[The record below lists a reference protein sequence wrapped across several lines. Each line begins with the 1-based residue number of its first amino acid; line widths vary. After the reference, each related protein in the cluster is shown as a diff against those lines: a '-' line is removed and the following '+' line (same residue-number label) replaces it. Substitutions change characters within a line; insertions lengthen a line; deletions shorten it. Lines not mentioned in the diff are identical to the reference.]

1 MTRETARTW
10 AEISL
15 GNLEHNYRALR
26 SCAPDS
32 KFLAT
37 VKANGYGH
45 GSVPVA
51 KRLVEL
57 GADYLAV
64 ACLDEAAEL
73 RRAGIAA
80 PILVLGYTQPELAG
94 EVVALDVTQTV
105 FTPELAQALSE
116 AAGAAGKRAKIHLKA
131 DTGMSR
137 LGVLDHDPQ
146 RAAADIA
153 ALCALPHLE
162 PEGIFKIHLKVD
174 TGMSRLGVLDHCPE
188 RAAAEIAALCA
199 LPHLEPEGI
208 FTHFANADGDEGYTM
223 LQFTRFLDV
232 LKELEE
238 KYGRAFEIRHCA
250 ASAAVLHYPCT
261 HMDMVRPGIALYG
274 HYPDPGCE
282 GLDGPGLKPVMSLF
296 SRVAAVRDF
305 PAETPVS
312 YGCTAS
318 FGGEGG
324 RTAVLPIGYA
334 DGLHRTLSNQGSV
347 WLDGQPRPIMGRVCM
362 DLCMIGLDGEAE
374 VRPGDVAEIF
384 GERLPVEGQAE
395 LAGTISY
402 ELLTAVA
409 PRVPRIYKDA

>member
-1 MTRETARTW
+1 MIRETARTW

-80 PILVLGYTQPELAG
+80 PILILGYTQPELAG

-137 LGVLDHDPQ
+137 LGVLDHDPE
-146 RAAADIA
+146 RAAAD
-153 ALCALPHLE
+153 
-162 PEGIFKIHLKVD
+162 
-174 TGMSRLGVLDHCPE
+174 
-188 RAAAEIAALCA
+188 IAALCA

-282 GLDGPGLKPVMSLF
+282 GLDGPGLRPVMSLF

-305 PAETPVS
+305 PADTPVS
-312 YGCTAS
+312 YGCTAA

-374 VRPGDVAEIF
+374 VHPGDVAEIF

>member
-15 GNLEHNYRALR
+15 GNLGHNYRALR

-57 GADYLAV
+57 GTDYLAV
-64 ACLDEAAEL
+64 ACLDEAVEL

-162 PEGIFKIHLKVD
+162 PEGIF
-174 TGMSRLGVLDHCPE
+174 
-188 RAAAEIAALCA
+188 
-199 LPHLEPEGI
+199 
-208 FTHFANADGDEGYTM
+208 THFANADGDEGYTM

-274 HYPDPGCE
+274 HYPDPSCE
-282 GLDGPGLKPVMSLF
+282 GLDGPGLKPVMSLY
-296 SRVAAVRDF
+296 SRVAAVRGF
-305 PAETPVS
+305 PGDTPVS
-312 YGCTAS
+312 YGCTQR
-318 FGGEGG
+318 FGPGGG

-334 DGLHRTLSNQGSV
+334 DGLHRMLSGRGSV
-347 WLDGQPRPIMGRVCM
+347 WLDGAYRPIMGRICM
-362 DLCMIGLDGEAE
+362 DMCMIGLDGDAD
-374 VRPGDVAEIF
+374 VRPGDAAEIF
-384 GERLPVEGQAE
+384 GEHLPVERQADI
-395 LAGTISY
+395 AGTISY
-402 ELLTAVA
+402 ELLCAAA

>member
-116 AAGAAGKRAKIHLKA
+116 AAGASGKRAKIHLKA

-146 RAAADIA
+146 RAAAD
-153 ALCALPHLE
+153 
-162 PEGIFKIHLKVD
+162 
-174 TGMSRLGVLDHCPE
+174 
-188 RAAAEIAALCA
+188 IAALCA

-282 GLDGPGLKPVMSLF
+282 GLDGPGLRPVMSLF

-312 YGCTAS
+312 YGCTAA

>member
-32 KFLAT
+32 IFLAT

-162 PEGIFKIHLKVD
+162 PEGIF
-174 TGMSRLGVLDHCPE
+174 
-188 RAAAEIAALCA
+188 
-199 LPHLEPEGI
+199 
-208 FTHFANADGDEGYTM
+208 THFANADGDEGYTM

-305 PAETPVS
+305 PAGTPVG

>member
-80 PILVLGYTQPELAG
+80 PILILGYTQPELAG

-137 LGVLDHDPQ
+137 LGVLDHDP
-146 RAAADIA
+146 
-153 ALCALPHLE
+153 
-162 PEGIFKIHLKVD
+162 
-174 TGMSRLGVLDHCPE
+174 E

-238 KYGRAFEIRHCA
+238 KYGRAFEIRLCYTIPVPIWTWCGP
-250 ASAAVLHYPCT
+250 ASPCT
-261 HMDMVRPGIALYG
+261 ATIRTP
-274 HYPDPGCE
+274 
-282 GLDGPGLKPVMSLF
+282 
-296 SRVAAVRDF
+296 AARGW
-305 PAETPVS
+305 T
-312 YGCTAS
+312 
-318 FGGEGG
+318 G
-324 RTAVLPIGYA
+324 RG
-334 DGLHRTLSNQGSV
+334 
-347 WLDGQPRPIMGRVCM
+347 
-362 DLCMIGLDGEAE
+362 
-374 VRPGDVAEIF
+374 
-384 GERLPVEGQAE
+384 
-395 LAGTISY
+395 
-402 ELLTAVA
+402 
-409 PRVPRIYKDA
+409 

>member
-15 GNLEHNYRALR
+15 GNLGHNYRALR

-162 PEGIFKIHLKVD
+162 PEGIF
-174 TGMSRLGVLDHCPE
+174 
-188 RAAAEIAALCA
+188 
-199 LPHLEPEGI
+199 
-208 FTHFANADGDEGYTM
+208 THFANADGDEGYTM

-305 PAETPVS
+305 PADTPVS

-374 VRPGDVAEIF
+374 VHPGDVAEIF

>member
-162 PEGIFKIHLKVD
+162 PEGIF
-174 TGMSRLGVLDHCPE
+174 
-188 RAAAEIAALCA
+188 
-199 LPHLEPEGI
+199 
-208 FTHFANADGDEGYTM
+208 THFANADGDEGYTM

-305 PAETPVS
+305 PADTPVS
-312 YGCTAS
+312 YGCTAA